1 MILQMLTRRLAEQ
14 MMDRLMA
21 GFSDPET
28 RVLFS
33 QNEVVYDQYLRNFIS
48 NYAENR
54 NSMSYFAELNN
65 SLINYTKNA
74 TKMSSKIKHLCY
86 EFSDLMLKM
95 SSQLNEISDHIGKLV
110 TYTNEV
116 YSQLQIQQS
125 QEVAE
130 TDRKLQAGI
139 AEWSRQI
146 ISQRQF
152 VLDNMASFF
161 HFKKHEFMT
170 FEALIE
176 SKLHVDEAFKKKY
189 FELEAKKQR
198 LFETKNV
205 EKWKIQPTGINESL
219 HDMLKNYTKAREHMI
234 PEVWSSGK
242 QAGGYFGQIVAVP
255 LQTCAF

>member
-1 MILQMLTRRLAEQ
+1 MI
-14 MMDRLMA
+14 DRLMA

-54 NSMSYFAELNN
+54 NSMSYFGELNN
-65 SLINYTKNA
+65 TLINYTRNA
-74 TKMSSKIKHLCY
+74 TKMCSKIKHLCY
-86 EFSDLMLKM
+86 DFSDLMLKM
-95 SSQLNEISDHIGKLV
+95 SSQLNEISDSIGKLV
-110 TYTNEV
+110 THTNEV
-116 YSQLQIQQS
+116 YSELKIQQS
-125 QEVAE
+125 QEVVE
-130 TDRKLQAGI
+130 TDKKLQAGI

-152 VLDNMASFF
+152 VMDNMASFF

-170 FEALIE
+170 FEALID

-219 HDMLKNYTKAREHMI
+219 HDMLKNYSKAREHMI
-234 PEVWSSGK
+234 PEVRLLGEQTSGH
-242 QAGGYFGQIVAVP
+242 FGTVVAV
-255 LQTCAF
+255 LVQTCSF